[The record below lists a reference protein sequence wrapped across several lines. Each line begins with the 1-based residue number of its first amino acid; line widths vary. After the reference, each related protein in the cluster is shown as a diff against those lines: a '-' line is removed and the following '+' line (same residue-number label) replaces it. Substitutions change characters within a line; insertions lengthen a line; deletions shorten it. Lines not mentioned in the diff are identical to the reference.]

1 MRTILSFT
9 ILAALLLLLSACE
22 SGAKFIVHN
31 NCSYPAYATVDTQSQ
46 VIIPAHGEH
55 VFELDTKTQSLFTG
69 EVKRKVA
76 VNLKGETFS
85 LKDVYNLWTD
95 DTEIEVHA
103 GEDLHAYLDP
113 NRACI
118 KISNNTNRKISEATI
133 IQNDGIIPSPYAV
146 LYDILPGES
155 KFMRVDYYTPN
166 DQFYYQVELE
176 DEAGNSFTYG
186 DASTT
191 MLLADQQY
199 HIVYSDTR
207 K

>member
-9 ILAALLLLLSACE
+9 MLAALLVLITACE

-31 NCSYPAYATVDTQSQ
+31 NCSYPAYAVVNSENQ
-46 VIIPAHGEH
+46 VIIPAHADH

-76 VNLKGETFS
+76 VNLRGETFS
-85 LKDVYNLWTD
+85 LKDDYNLWTD
-95 DTEIEVHA
+95 GTEIEVHA
-103 GEDLHAYLDP
+103 GEDLHAYLNP

-118 KISNNTNRKISEATI
+118 KITNNTNRKITDATI
-133 IQNDGIIPSPYAV
+133 IKNDGLIPSPYAV
-146 LYDILPGES
+146 IENILPGET

-166 DQFYYQVELE
+166 DQFFYNVEVK
-176 DEAGNSFTYG
+176 DEAGNTYTYG

-191 MLLADQQY
+191 MLLVDEQY
-199 HIVYSDTR
+199 HIEYSDTIQ
-207 K
+207 